1 MITTFKEKKINDYEW
16 IDLTSPTKEEL
27 SEVSAKYDLH
37 KALVEDSLQPE
48 HLPKYEM
55 VGDTQ
60 FIILRVFNSIAPKEA
75 DTIQEVTNKIAVF
88 INNEFIITI
97 HRRDYDFLHEIR
109 SRYVETKK
117 STSTTYQ
124 LLYRIISSSIATYN
138 LPIASLSKELDFFEP
153 KIFLQEKTPSL
164 LKNLYYI
171 KRKASVMDF
180 VFDLTRSVLENLKG
194 KIVSTHYNQL
204 KDELLKLQTNAKHVV
219 DNVANL
225 LNIYISLS
233 SQRTNEVVRVLTVF
247 SVFFMPLTFIVG
259 IYGMNFDVMPELR
272 MTYGYLYVMLFMV
285 LVILLVYLW
294 FKRKGWL

>member
-1 MITTFKEKKINDYEW
+1 MIAIFKEKKVNDYEW
-16 IDLTSPTKEEL
+16 IDITSPTKEEL
-27 SEVSAKYDLH
+27 SEVSIKYDLH

-48 HLPKYEM
+48 HLPKFEM

-60 FIILRVFNSIAPKEA
+60 FIILRVYNSIAVKEA

-88 INNEFIITI
+88 IGNDFVITI
-97 HRRDYDFLHEIR
+97 HRRDYDFLHVIKTK
-109 SRYVETKK
+109 YVDTKK
-117 STSTTYQ
+117 STTPHQ
-124 LLYRIISSSIATYN
+124 LVYRIISSAIATYDS
-138 LPIASLSKELDFFEP
+138 PTAALSKELDFFEP

-180 VFDLTRSVLENLKG
+180 VFDLTRSILENLKG
-194 KIVSTHYNQL
+194 KIASTHYNQL
-204 KDELLKLQTNAKHVV
+204 KDEILRLQSNAKHVV

-259 IYGMNFDVMPELR
+259 IYGMNFDVMPELHL
-272 MTYGYLYVMLFMV
+272 TYGYLWVMLFMV
-285 LVILLVYLW
+285 FVTLVVYLW

>member
-1 MITTFKEKKINDYEW
+1 MITTFKEKSTSDYEW

-27 SEVSAKYDLH
+27 SEVSSKYDLH

-48 HLPKYEM
+48 HLPKFEM
-55 VGDTQ
+55 VGETQ

-88 INNEFIITI
+88 INNGFIITI
-97 HRRDYDFLHEIR
+97 HRRDYDFLHDIR
-109 SRYVETKK
+109 SKYAETKK
-117 STSTTYQ
+117 STTTYQ
-124 LLYRIISSSIATYN
+124 LLYRIISSSMATYD
-138 LPIASLSKELDFFEP
+138 LPIAALGKELDFFEP
-153 KIFLQEKTPSL
+153 KIFLQEKTPAL
-164 LKNLYYI
+164 LKSLYYI

-180 VFDLTRSVLENLKG
+180 VFDLTRSILENLKG

-204 KDELLKLQTNAKHVV
+204 KDELLKLQTNARHVV

-272 MTYGYLYVMLFMV
+272 LTYGYLYVMVFMV
-285 LVILLVYLW
+285 LVTLVVYLW